1 MSPWSARRQPETIS
15 VDEGPWGQLV
25 PSAPGRRPVPS
36 EHAEPSRDG
45 WASASARF
53 LLGKER
59 EGASLLQLDS
69 GRLRGQGRE

>member
-1 MSPWSARRQPETIS
+1 MSPRSVRRQPETVS

-45 WASASARF
+45 WASAF